1 VRFDPPSPESV
12 EYRNDRPCPETSSSR
27 KSPFRP
33 ASIGG
38 GNNAVLAAFA
48 DAGRICSV
56 FVAHD
61 LDADNARLLREGRIS
76 VVLHHDLR
84 QDMRATCRHIM
95 QAQGALREVPV
106 MLSPVQV
113 ITPFNLPPPVL

>member
-1 VRFDPPSPESV
+1 MDAETVALARRALTE
-12 EYRNDRPCPETSSSR
+12 DRSILG
-27 KSPFRP
+27 
-33 ASIGG
+33 AYSIGG
-38 GNNAVLAAFA
+38 GNTAVLAAFA

-84 QDMRATCRHIM
+84 QDMRTACRHIM
-95 QAQGALREVPV
+95 QAQGALRAVSV
-106 MLSPVQV
+106 TLSPVQV
-113 ITPFNLPPPVL
+113 ITPFNLPPAVP